1 MIIINKGSK
10 PLSDIELQAVIQRKI
25 NNQWP
30 QWKRERSLRKNDGE
44 FNTFMEDQQSALDT
58 AQENNLFNQQLKSYK
73 EAQER
78 LAVPTELNL
87 EDDTEDRT
95 AAQAVVDTTPQNVKD
110 FEG

>member
-10 PLSDIELQAVIQRKI
+10 PLSDIELQAEIQRKI

-44 FNTFMEDQQSALDT
+44 FNTFMEDQQNTLNT
-58 AQENNLFNQQLKSYK
+58 AQENNLFNQQLKSYR

-87 EDDTEDRT
+87 ENDAEGRA
-95 AAQAVVDTTPQNVKD
+95 AAQAIVDATPEAVKT
-110 FEG
+110 FEE